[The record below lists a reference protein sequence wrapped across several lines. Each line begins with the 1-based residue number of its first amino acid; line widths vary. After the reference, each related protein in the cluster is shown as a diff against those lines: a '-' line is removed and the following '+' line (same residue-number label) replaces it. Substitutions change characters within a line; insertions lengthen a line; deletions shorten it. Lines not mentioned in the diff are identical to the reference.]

1 VEQRRKW
8 SNEGSGATKEVE
20 QRTKWSNER
29 SGAANE
35 VEQRTKWSHEGS
47 GAANEVGATN
57 LEGVDHPEEHNGY
70 ILDVEQGHHIGDSM
84 DQL

>member
-1 VEQRRKW
+1 VEQRTKWSSEGSGATKEVEQRRKWSSEGSGAANEVEQRRKW
-8 SNEGSGATKEVE
+8 SNEGSGA
-20 QRTKWSNER
+20 
-29 SGAANE
+29 A
-35 VEQRTKWSHEGS
+35 
-47 GAANEVGATN
+47 N